1 MTSPA
6 SVTPNSVTPSSVT
19 PASVTPARVLRGYQQ
34 WLPDLQLGLQNL
46 LLHRLRSLLTMLGMI
61 FGVAAVVSMLSI
73 GAGARQK
80 VMALIEQMGV
90 HNLIVEAKETL
101 DWGAYRKLRKISP
114 GLTFEDYRVIRD
126 DVGGDIVA
134 ATPRKRLTPTKTIP
148 KSQQDPPTVY
158 GVNPSYLK
166 IAGLH
171 VLEGRFFTDDEET
184 RASPV
189 CVLGAAARSSLFG
202 GTDPMG
208 QYIKANEQWFRVIGV
223 ASPQLSSQTEVA
235 GVPTQDLNNTL
246 YVPLNSAILRLEDS
260 YSNRRDEIDGMYLNI
275 RDGADMSSV
284 AQLVRAILDSSHH
297 SAGDFS
303 VIVPAELLAEQR
315 RTERLFNAVMV
326 AIASISLLV
335 GGIGIMNIMLASI
348 LERTREIGVRRAV
361 GARQSDII
369 RQFVVEAMLI
379 SFVGGSFGI
388 VFGFV
393 MSRLIAWLAGWST
406 IVTFS
411 SILLAFVVSISVGL
425 VFGIYPAVKAAR
437 LDPVE
442 AIRYE

>member
-1 MTSPA
+1 MSA
-6 SVTPNSVTPSSVT
+6 IVS
-19 PASVTPARVLRGYQQ
+19 AAPARALHSYEQ

-90 HNLIVEAKETL
+90 HNLIVEAKETTE
-101 DWGAYRKLRKISP
+101 WQAHRKLRKISP
-114 GLTFEDYRVIRD
+114 GLTFRDYRVILD
-126 DVGGDIVA
+126 EVSDVGA
-134 ATPRKRLTPTKTIP
+134 STPRKRLTPSKTLP
-148 KSQQDPPTVY
+148 KAQQDPPTVY

-171 VLEGRFFTDDEET
+171 VLQGRFFDDDED
-184 RASPV
+184 RHAAPV

-202 GTDPMG
+202 SSDPVG
-208 QYIKANEQWFRVIGV
+208 QYVKTNEQWFRVIGV

-235 GVPTQDLNNTL
+235 GVPTQDLNNL
-246 YVPLNSAILRLEDS
+246 MYVPLNSAILRLEDT
-260 YSNRRDEIDGMYLNI
+260 YSNRRDEIDGIYLNL
-275 RDGADMSSV
+275 RESADMGAV
-284 AQLVRAILDSSHH
+284 AQVVRAILDSSHH

-303 VIVPAELLAEQR
+303 VIVPAELLAEQK

-388 VFGFV
+388 VFGFA

-406 IVTFS
+406 IVTLS
-411 SILLAFVVSISVGL
+411 SILLAFIVSITVGL

>member
-1 MTSPA
+1 VSSIISAAPVRA
-6 SVTPNSVTPSSVT
+6 FRPS
-19 PASVTPARVLRGYQQ
+19 RQ
-34 WLPDLQLGLQNL
+34 WLPDINLGLQNL
-46 LLHRLRSLLTMLGMI
+46 LQHRLRTALTMLGMI

-73 GAGARQK
+73 GAGARQR
-80 VMALIEQMGV
+80 VMAFIEQMGV
-90 HNLIVEAKETL
+90 RNLIVEAKETL
-101 DWGAYRKLRKISP
+101 DWQAVRKIRKISP
-114 GLTFEDYRVIRD
+114 GLTFQDYRVIRD
-126 DVGGDIVA
+126 DVGDIVY
-134 ATPRKRLTPTKTIP
+134 ATARKRMTPTKTIP

-158 GVNPSYLK
+158 GVDPVYQK

-171 VLEGRFFTDDEET
+171 LLEGRFFSDDEET
-184 RASPV
+184 QAAPV

-202 GTDPMG
+202 NAPVIG
-208 QYIKANEQWFRVIGV
+208 QYLKTNEQWFRIVGV
-223 ASPQLSSQTEVA
+223 VSPQLSSQTEVA
-235 GVPTQDLNNTL
+235 GIPNQDTNNIV
-246 YVPLNSAILRLEDS
+246 YVPLNAAVLRLEDS
-260 YSNRRDEIDGMYLNI
+260 YSDRRDEIDGIYLNI
-275 RDGADMSSV
+275 RENADMDSV

-361 GARQSDII
+361 GARQSDIV
-369 RQFVVEAMLI
+369 RQFVVEATLI
-379 SFVGGSFGI
+379 SFVGGSCGI
-388 VFGFV
+388 IFGFV

-406 IVTFS
+406 IVTAS
-411 SILLAFVVSISVGL
+411 SIFLAFIVSISVGL

>member
-1 MTSPA
+1 MATVA
-6 SVTPNSVTPSSVT
+6 TTPSRI
-19 PASVTPARVLRGYQQ
+19 PRGYEQ
-34 WLPDLQLGLQNL
+34 WLPDLQLGFQNL

-90 HNLIVEAKETL
+90 HNLIVEAKETTE
-101 DWGAYRKLRKISP
+101 WQAHQKVRKISQ
-114 GLTFEDYRVIRD
+114 GLSFQDYRVIRD
-126 DVGGDIVA
+126 DVSDVVA
-134 ATPRKRLTPTKTIP
+134 GTPRKRMTPSKTIP
-148 KSQQDPPTVY
+148 KSQQDPPTIY
-158 GVNPSYLK
+158 GVDPVYQK

-171 VLEGRFFTDDEET
+171 VLQGRFFSDDEET
-184 RASPV
+184 RAAPV
-189 CVLGAAARSSLFG
+189 CLFG
-202 GTDPMG
+202 SADPVG
-208 QYIKANEQWFRVIGV
+208 QYVKANETWFRVIGV

-235 GVPTQDLNNTL
+235 GVPTQDLNNIM
-246 YVPLNSAILRLEDS
+246 YVPLNSAILRLEDN
-260 YSNRRDEIDGMYLNI
+260 YSDVRDEIDGIYLNI
-275 RDGADMSSV
+275 RDSADMGSV
-284 AQLVRAILDSSHH
+284 AQLVRAILDTSHH

-303 VIVPAELLAEQR
+303 VIVPAELLAEQK

-369 RQFVVEAMLI
+369 RQFVVEAVLI
-379 SFVGGSFGI
+379 SFMGGSFGI
-388 VFGFV
+388 IFGFI

-406 IVTFS
+406 IVTAS
-411 SILLAFVVSISVGL
+411 SIVLAFMVSITVGL

>member
-1 MTSPA
+1 VSTFASAHPA
-6 SVTPNSVTPSSVT
+6 KL
-19 PASVTPARVLRGYQQ
+19 LRGSQQ
-34 WLPDLQLGLQNL
+34 WLPDMQLGLQNL
-46 LLHRLRSLLTMLGMI
+46 LAHRLRTLLTMLGMI

-73 GAGARQK
+73 GAGARQR

-90 HNLIVEAKETL
+90 HNLIVEAKESI
-101 DWGAYRKLRKISP
+101 DWQQVRKIRKISP
-114 GLTFEDYRVIRD
+114 GLTFQDYRVIRD
-126 DVGGDIVA
+126 DVADVVA
-134 ATPRKRLTPTKTIP
+134 GTPRKRMTPTKTIP

-158 GVNPSYLK
+158 GVNPEYQK
-166 IAGLH
+166 IAGLT
-171 VLEGRFFTDDEET
+171 VLDGRFFTEEEEKQ
-184 RASPV
+184 AAPV

-202 GTDPMG
+202 GANPVG
-208 QYIKANEQWFRVIGV
+208 QYVKANEQWFRVIGI

-235 GVPTQDLNNTL
+235 GVPTQDLNNIV

-260 YSNRRDEIDGMYLNI
+260 YSDRRDEIDGIYLNI
-275 RDGADMSSV
+275 RNDADMSSV

-303 VIVPAELLAEQR
+303 VIVPAELLAEQK

-361 GARQSDII
+361 GARQADII
-369 RQFVVEAMLI
+369 RQFVMEATLI
-379 SFVGGSFGI
+379 SVVGGTLGI
-388 VFGFV
+388 VFGMT
-393 MSRLIAWLAGWST
+393 MSRLIALLAGWST
-406 IVTFS
+406 IVTLP
-411 SILLAFVVSISVGL
+411 SILLAFIVSITVGL
-425 VFGIYPAVKAAR
+425 IFGIYPAVKAAR

>member
-1 MTSPA
+1 MATVA
-6 SVTPNSVTPSSVT
+6 TPSV
-19 PASVTPARVLRGYQQ
+19 RVLGGYRL

-46 LLHRLRSLLTMLGMI
+46 LLHRLRTLLTMLGMI

-80 VMALIEQMGV
+80 VMAFIEQMGV
-90 HNLIVEAKETL
+90 HNLIVEAKETTE
-101 DWGAYRKLRKISP
+101 WQAHQKVRKLSQ

-126 DVGGDIVA
+126 DVGAIMA
-134 ATPRKRLTPTKTIP
+134 STPRKRMTPSKTLP
-148 KSQQDPPTVY
+148 KSQQDPPTIY
-158 GVNPSYLK
+158 GVDPVYST
-166 IAGLH
+166 IAGLN
-171 VLEGRFFTDDEET
+171 VLEGRFFTDNEET
-184 RASPV
+184 LAAPV
-189 CVLGAAARSSLFG
+189 CVLGAAAKSSLFG
-202 GTDPMG
+202 SADPVG
-208 QYIKANEQWFRVIGV
+208 QYVKANETWFRVIGV
-223 ASPQLSSQTEVA
+223 VSPQLSSQTEVA
-235 GVPTQDLNNTL
+235 GAPLEDVNNIM
-246 YVPLNSAILRLEDS
+246 YVPLNSALLRLEDN
-260 YSNRRDEIDGMYLNI
+260 YSDVRDEIDGIYLNI
-275 RDGADMSSV
+275 RDNADMSSV
-284 AQLVRAILDSSHH
+284 AQVVRAILDSSHH
-297 SAGDFS
+297 SAGDFT

-369 RQFVVEAMLI
+369 RQFVVEAILI

-393 MSRLIAWLAGWST
+393 MSRLIAVLAGWST
-406 IVTFS
+406 IVTAS
-411 SILLAFVVSISVGL
+411 SILLAFVVSITVGL

>member
-1 MTSPA
+1 MAALA
-6 SVTPNSVTPSSVT
+6 S
-19 PASVTPARVLRGYQQ
+19 AGDGRRVYGFEQ
-34 WLPDLQLGLQNL
+34 WIPDLRLGLQNL

-90 HNLIVEAKETL
+90 RNLIVEAKETTE
-101 DWGAYRKLRKISP
+101 WQAHQKVRRISP
-114 GLTFEDYRVIRD
+114 GLSLQDFRVIGD
-126 DVGGDIVA
+126 DVDGIVA
-134 ATPRKRLTPTKTIP
+134 STPRKRFTPTKTIP
-148 KSQQDPPTVY
+148 KSQQDVPSVY
-158 GVNPSYLK
+158 GVKPVYQE

-171 VLEGRFFTDDEET
+171 LVEGRFFDPGEES
-184 RASPV
+184 RADPV
-189 CVLGAAARSSLFG
+189 CVLGAGARSNLFG
-202 GTDPMG
+202 ASDPMN
-208 QYIKANEQWFRVIGV
+208 QYVKVDEQWFRVIGV
-223 ASPQLSSQTEVA
+223 AEPALSAQTEIA
-235 GVPTQDLNNTL
+235 GLPSQDLNNVI
-246 YVPLNSAILRLEDS
+246 YAPLNAVDLRLEDT
-260 YSNRRDEIDGMYLNI
+260 YSGLRDDIDGIYLTLHEKTDI
-275 RDGADMSSV
+275 SIA
-284 AQLVRAILDSSHH
+284 AQVVRALLGSSHH
-297 SAGDFS
+297 GANDYS
-303 VIVPAELLAEQR
+303 VIVPAELLAQQK

-348 LERTREIGVRRAV
+348 LERTREIGLRRAV
-361 GARQSDII
+361 GARQSDVV
-369 RQFVVEAMLI
+369 RQFVIEAMMI

-406 IVTFS
+406 IVTAT
-411 SILLAFVVSISVGL
+411 SILLAFFVSITVGL
-425 VFGIYPAVKAAR
+425 LFGIYPAIKAAR

>member
-1 MTSPA
+1 MATLASTSP
-6 SVTPNSVTPSSVT
+6 V
-19 PASVTPARVLRGYQQ
+19 RIIRGYQR
-34 WLPDLQLGLQNL
+34 WLPDLQLGFQNL
-46 LLHRLRSLLTMLGMI
+46 LLHRLRTLLTMLGMI

-90 HNLIVEAKETL
+90 HNLIVEAKETTE
-101 DWGAYRKLRKISP
+101 WQAHQKVRKISP
-114 GLTFEDYRVIRD
+114 GLTFQDYRVIRD
-126 DVGGDIVA
+126 DVGDVVES
-134 ATPRKRLTPTKTIP
+134 TPRKRMTLTKTLP

-158 GVNPSYLK
+158 GVNPNYLR

-171 VLEGRFFTDDEET
+171 VLEGRFFSDSEEKQ
-184 RASPV
+184 AAPV

-202 GTDPMG
+202 SASPVG
-208 QYIKANEQWFRVIGV
+208 QYVKANETWFRVIGV
-223 ASPQLSSQTEVA
+223 VSPQLSSQTEVA
-235 GVPTQDLNNTL
+235 GVPTQDLNNTI
-246 YVPLNSAILRLEDS
+246 YVPLNAALLRLEDS
-260 YSNRRDEIDGMYLNI
+260 YSDVRDEIDGMYLNI
-275 RDGADMSSV
+275 RDGADMGTV
-284 AQLVRAILDSSHH
+284 AQVVRAILDSSHH

-303 VIVPAELLAEQR
+303 VIVPAELLAEQK

-361 GARQSDII
+361 GAKQGDII
-369 RQFVVEAMLI
+369 RQFVMEAMLI

-388 VFGFV
+388 IFGFV
-393 MSRLIAWLAGWST
+393 MSRLIAVLAGWST
-406 IVTFS
+406 IVTLS
-411 SILLAFVVSISVGL
+411 SILLAFIVSITVGL
-425 VFGIYPAVKAAR
+425 IFGIYPAVKAAR

>member
-1 MTSPA
+1 MAALA
-6 SVTPNSVTPSSVT
+6 S
-19 PASVTPARVLRGYQQ
+19 ASDGRRVYGFEQ
-34 WLPDLQLGLQNL
+34 WIPDLRLGLQNL

-90 HNLIVEAKETL
+90 RNLIVEAKETTE
-101 DWGAYRKLRKISP
+101 WQAHQKVRRISP
-114 GLTFEDYRVIRD
+114 GLSLQDFRVIGD
-126 DVGGDIVA
+126 DVDGIVA
-134 ATPRKRLTPTKTIP
+134 STPRKRFTPTKTIP
-148 KSQQDPPTVY
+148 KSQQDVPSVY
-158 GVNPSYLK
+158 GVKPVYQE

-171 VLEGRFFTDDEET
+171 LVEGRFFDPGEES
-184 RASPV
+184 RADPV
-189 CVLGAAARSSLFG
+189 CVLGAGARSNLFG
-202 GTDPMG
+202 ASDPMN
-208 QYIKANEQWFRVIGV
+208 QYVKVDEQWFRVIGV
-223 ASPQLSSQTEVA
+223 AEPALSAQTEIA
-235 GVPTQDLNNTL
+235 GLPSQDLNNVI
-246 YVPLNSAILRLEDS
+246 YAPLNAVDLRLEDT
-260 YSNRRDEIDGMYLNI
+260 YSGLRDDIDGIYLTLHEKTDI
-275 RDGADMSSV
+275 SIA
-284 AQLVRAILDSSHH
+284 AQVVRALLGSSHH
-297 SAGDFS
+297 GANDYS
-303 VIVPAELLAEQR
+303 VIVPAELLAQQK

-348 LERTREIGVRRAV
+348 LERTREIGLRRAV
-361 GARQSDII
+361 GARQSDVV
-369 RQFVVEAMLI
+369 RQFVIEAMMI

-406 IVTFS
+406 IVTAT
-411 SILLAFVVSISVGL
+411 SILLAFFVSITVGL
-425 VFGIYPAVKAAR
+425 LFGIYPAIKAAR